1 MADFISPGIIG
12 NPMNPYQQSYSDTCA
27 IKSQQ
32 LILSDFGIPI
42 TEDQLVQYSMDQ
54 GWYTGDGS
62 GTHLSDV
69 GKLLADAG
77 IPCTQSVDAN
87 IYDLVDE
94 LQQGHKVIVGV
105 DSGELWDNPLL
116 GWLKDLF
123 LGDTPDHALI
133 VAGIDTTDPDNPM
146 VILTDPGTGQPA
158 EPYPLDQFMDAWSD
172 SQHFMVATDIP
183 IPAAVDFFQNN
194 NMPDFHLPEIAG
206 VDYDTFNDYHN
217 YSHTIDFTSQFPDLY
232 NSFKLYP
239 TMPGWTFDDAL
250 LHVGLP
256 PFDPTLFPA
265 PTFFDPLSF
274 NYADINN
281 FRWLTPDLNTGME
294 GITTHSLDVL
304 QDSYDDCMR
313 HAQECMDNGM
323 PVSSQLWINQAHDA
337 QSAIDNII
345 SGC

>member
-105 DSGELWDNPLL
+105 DLS
-116 GWLKDLF
+116 
-123 LGDTPDHALI
+123 LI
-133 VAGIDTTDPDNPM
+133 HI
-146 VILTDPGTGQPA
+146 
-158 EPYPLDQFMDAWSD
+158 
-172 SQHFMVATDIP
+172 
-183 IPAAVDFFQNN
+183 
-194 NMPDFHLPEIAG
+194 
-206 VDYDTFNDYHN
+206 
-217 YSHTIDFTSQFPDLY
+217 
-232 NSFKLYP
+232 
-239 TMPGWTFDDAL
+239 
-250 LHVGLP
+250 
-256 PFDPTLFPA
+256 
-265 PTFFDPLSF
+265 
-274 NYADINN
+274 
-281 FRWLTPDLNTGME
+281 
-294 GITTHSLDVL
+294 
-304 QDSYDDCMR
+304 
-313 HAQECMDNGM
+313 
-323 PVSSQLWINQAHDA
+323 
-337 QSAIDNII
+337 
-345 SGC
+345 